1 MIMNLADFLGFI
13 FEGVWMI
20 SFDKKQR
27 LISDKFL
34 LVVSQVCSIFI
45 RAFIKKKMN
54 IINRIT
60 FTADIS

>member
-13 FEGVWMI
+13 VEGVWMI

-34 LVVSQVCSIFI
+34 LVVSQVCSTFI
-45 RAFIKKKMN
+45 RAFIKKK
-54 IINRIT
+54 RG
-60 FTADIS
+60 DGRHLL